1 MQKSNIITI
10 KPAIHQQYNH
20 NKMTET
26 LNLQLH
32 NSQIVHNIKLESITT
47 SQLTN
52 SPYNVKS
59 ITTQNSTQLKTSHI
73 GVVGVVTTTYRSE
86 KLVDEVV

>member
-1 MQKSNIITI
+1 
-10 KPAIHQQYNH
+10 
-20 NKMTET
+20 MTET

-47 SQLTN
+47 SEFTNSLYNIKFTN
-52 SPYNVKS
+52 SP
-59 ITTQNSTQLKTSHI
+59 LKHTIRYKTKPSHI
-73 GVVGVVTTTYRSE
+73 GVVGVVTTTSRSE